1 VKNSLWS
8 WLVFDVYIPSTLAAI
23 ARGAMITTIP
33 LYLISLGYSSTY
45 VGIGTAA
52 IAIGNLILDLPAGKL
67 AKKIGERKLMNISL
81 ILSSFA
87 VLMIYLESYLVIFLA
102 MLYGAGRSLW
112 LFSRRYVISYYL
124 EYEVRGR
131 ASALIGASERLGT
144 FLGPSLAATILSFS
158 SYDEVF
164 LVCFII
170 TLIASLLNVASSLIR
185 VELEEKTSK
194 QEEIKLNLS
203 SLLSLLS
210 MQILIQGIRSSR
222 TILLPLVGKY
232 LLSLKDNEVALAIS
246 LSGFLDVISSYPS
259 GYIMDRKGRHV
270 NALISFSIVAVGF
283 VLLALSY
290 DQISFFLA
298 SMIIGLGNGFGSG
311 LLITIGGDISNKMGK
326 EKGVSFLAFW
336 QFIGDSG
343 SAAFPSLIGS
353 LAELASISIL
363 SISISVISLY
373 IAFFAKSRLKVIV

>member
-67 AKKIGERKLMNISL
+67 AKKIGERKLMIISL

-290 DQISFFLA
+290 DQISFFFA

>member
-67 AKKIGERKLMNISL
+67 AKRIGERKLMNISL

-290 DQISFFLA
+290 DQISFFFA

-363 SISISVISLY
+363 SISISAISLY

>member
-1 VKNSLWS
+1 MKNSLWS

-67 AKKIGERKLMNISL
+67 AKRIGERKLMNISL

-290 DQISFFLA
+290 DQISFFFA

-363 SISISVISLY
+363 SISISAISLY

>member
-1 VKNSLWS
+1 MKNSLWS

>member
-1 VKNSLWS
+1 MK
-8 WLVFDVYIPSTLAAI
+8 
-23 ARGAMITTIP
+23 
-33 LYLISLGYSSTY
+33 
-45 VGIGTAA
+45 
-52 IAIGNLILDLPAGKL
+52 
-67 AKKIGERKLMNISL
+67 
-81 ILSSFA
+81 
-87 VLMIYLESYLVIFLA
+87 
-102 MLYGAGRSLW
+102 
-112 LFSRRYVISYYL
+112 
-124 EYEVRGR
+124 
-131 ASALIGASERLGT
+131 
-144 FLGPSLAATILSFS
+144 
-158 SYDEVF
+158 
-164 LVCFII
+164 
-170 TLIASLLNVASSLIR
+170 
-185 VELEEKTSK
+185 KTSK

-210 MQILIQGIRSSR
+210 MQILIRGIRSSR

-270 NALISFSIVAVGF
+270 NALISFSIVAIGF

-290 DQISFFLA
+290 DQISFFFA

-311 LLITIGGDISNKMGK
+311 LLIPIGGDISNKMGK

-343 SAAFPSLIGS
+343 SAAFPSLIGA

-363 SISISVISLY
+363 SISTSAISLY

>member
-290 DQISFFLA
+290 DQISFFFA

-363 SISISVISLY
+363 SISISAISLY

>member
-1 VKNSLWS
+1 
-8 WLVFDVYIPSTLAAI
+8 
-23 ARGAMITTIP
+23 MITTIP

-45 VGIGTAA
+45 VSIGTAA

-67 AKKIGERKLMNISL
+67 AKKIGERKLMNVSL

-144 FLGPSLAATILSFS
+144 FLGPSLAVTILSFS

-232 LLSLKDNEVALAIS
+232 LLSLKDNELALAIS

-270 NALISFSIVAVGF
+270 NA
-283 VLLALSY
+283 
-290 DQISFFLA
+290 
-298 SMIIGLGNGFGSG
+298 
-311 LLITIGGDISNKMGK
+311 
-326 EKGVSFLAFW
+326 
-336 QFIGDSG
+336 
-343 SAAFPSLIGS
+343 
-353 LAELASISIL
+353 
-363 SISISVISLY
+363 
-373 IAFFAKSRLKVIV
+373 

>member
-1 VKNSLWS
+1 MKNSLWS

-290 DQISFFLA
+290 DQISFFFA

-363 SISISVISLY
+363 SISISAISLY

>member
-1 VKNSLWS
+1 VKNPLWS

-270 NALISFSIVAVGF
+270 NALISFSIVAIGF

-363 SISISVISLY
+363 SISISAISLY

>member
-67 AKKIGERKLMNISL
+67 AKRIGERKLMNISL

-363 SISISVISLY
+363 SISISAISLY